1 VSSPENTAGHGADPQ
16 PAEGEA
22 PLPVR
27 LPSRLIARLRDRFR
41 ARSDSLRES
50 LAEVIDEHLDESADF
65 TPVERMM
72 LINIMRIGQLRL
84 DDVMVPRA
92 DIVAVDL
99 NSTPEELIKT
109 FNEAGHSRLPLYRDT
124 LDEPV
129 GMVHIK
135 DLLRRWSQDGMQKQ
149 PAFSIQEIRRDL
161 LFVPPSMRAVDLLL
175 KMRVTRT
182 HMALVIDEY
191 GGTDGLVTIEDLV
204 EEIVGEIRDEHDEDG
219 PMLTPRPDDGGFD
232 ADGRVEVTELEQA
245 TGLSLVPD
253 DKEDYTDT
261 LGGLVTSLTGRVPQ
275 RGELITHPGGLEFEI
290 LEADARSVK
299 RLRVH
304 FSRPKDSGENTE
316 PVVK

>member
-1 VSSPENTAGHGADPQ
+1 MSSPENTSGHGADPQ
-16 PAEGEA
+16 PGEGEA
-22 PLPVR
+22 SLSAR
-27 LPSRLIARLRDRFR
+27 LPARLIARLRDRFR
-41 ARSDSLRES
+41 ARHDSLRES

-99 NSTPEELIKT
+99 NSSPEELIKT

-149 PAFSIQEIRRDL
+149 QTFSIQEIRRDL

-175 KMRVTRT
+175 KMRVSRI

-219 PMLTPRPDDGGFD
+219 PMLSLRPDGGFD

-245 TGLSLVPD
+245 TGLSLVSD
-253 DKEDYTDT
+253 DKEYYTDT

-299 RLRVH
+299 RVRVH
-304 FSRPKDSGENTE
+304 FSRPKDNGENTE

>member
-1 VSSPENTAGHGADPQ
+1 MSSPENTAGHGADPQ

-253 DKEDYTDT
+253 DKEYYTDT

>member
-1 VSSPENTAGHGADPQ
+1 MTSPENASGHGADPQ
-16 PAEGEA
+16 SGEGEA
-22 PLPVR
+22 SLSAR
-27 LPSRLIARLRDRFR
+27 LPARLIARLRDRFR
-41 ARSDSLRES
+41 TRSDSLRES
-50 LAEVIDEHLDESADF
+50 LAEVIDEHLDESTDF

-99 NSTPEELIKT
+99 NSSPEELIKT

-135 DLLRRWSQDGMQKQ
+135 DLLRRWSQDGMQTQ

-219 PMLTPRPDDGGFD
+219 PMLTPRPDGGFD
-232 ADGRVEVTELEQA
+232 ADGRVEVPELEKA
-245 TGLSLVPD
+245 TGLNLVPG

-275 RGELITHPGGLEFEI
+275 RGELIAHPSGLEFEI

-304 FSRPKDSGENTE
+304 ISHPVEGGENPE
-316 PVVK
+316 PAEK

>member
-1 VSSPENTAGHGADPQ
+1 MSDPDSISGPGSDTPNGDGETSL
-16 PAEGEA
+16 PA
-22 PLPVR
+22 
-27 LPSRLIARLRDRFR
+27 RLIGRLRDRFR

-50 LAEVIDEHLDESADF
+50 LAEVIDEHLGESADF

-72 LINIMRIGQLRL
+72 LVNIMRIGQLRL

-92 DIVAVDL
+92 DIVAADI
-99 NSTPEELIKT
+99 NSGPEELIKT

-135 DLLRRWSQDGMQKQ
+135 DLLRRWSQGGMQKQ
-149 PAFSIQEIRRDL
+149 PDFSLQEIRRDL

-219 PMLTPRPDDGGFD
+219 PKLTPRTDGGFEAD
-232 ADGRVEVTELEQA
+232 ARVEVTELEQA

-253 DKEDYTDT
+253 DKEEYADT
-261 LGGLVTSLTGRVPQ
+261 LGGLVTALTGRVPQ
-275 RGELITHPGGLEFEI
+275 RGELIAHPSGLEFEV
-290 LEADARSVK
+290 LEADTRSVK

-304 FSRPKDSGENTE
+304 YSHPAGTGENTDT
-316 PVVK
+316 VQT

>member
-1 VSSPENTAGHGADPQ
+1 MTLPEQNIANGGGAQ
-16 PAEGEA
+16 EGETS
-22 PLPVR
+22 LPA
-27 LPSRLIARLRDRFR
+27 RLIGRLRERFR
-41 ARSDSLRES
+41 ARQDSLRES
-50 LAEVIDEHLDESADF
+50 LAEVIDEHLEESADF

-92 DIVAVDL
+92 GIVAVEV

-135 DLLRRWSQDGMQKQ
+135 DLLRRWTEHDMAQR
-149 PAFSIQEIRRDL
+149 PAFSIAEIRRDL

-175 KMRVTRT
+175 KMRVTRI

-219 PMLTPRPDDGGFD
+219 PMLTPRPGGGFD
-232 ADGRVEVTELEQA
+232 ADGRVEVADLEQT
-245 TGLSLVPD
+245 TGLRLVPD
-253 DKEDYTDT
+253 DKEYYTDT

-275 RGELITHPGGLEFEI
+275 RGELIPHPAGLEFEI
-290 LEADARSVK
+290 LESDARSVK
-299 RLRVH
+299 RIRVH
-304 FSRPKDSGENTE
+304 LAKPAGTGEISA
-316 PVVK
+316 